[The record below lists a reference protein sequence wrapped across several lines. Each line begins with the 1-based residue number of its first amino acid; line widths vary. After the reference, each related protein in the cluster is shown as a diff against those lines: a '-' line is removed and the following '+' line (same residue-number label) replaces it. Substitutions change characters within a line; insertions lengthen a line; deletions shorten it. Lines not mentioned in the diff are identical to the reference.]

1 MYWFY
6 KKNDLLYVNV
16 YLVRNVFVEV
26 NVKLGVMF

>member
-6 KKNDLLYVNV
+6 KKNDLLYV